1 MAKKGKRKGAL
12 GEDPNFN
19 YKKNKPF
26 KLTIKELQARQA
38 AGKNL
43 RPLQERRLKKA
54 GLYQEAEPAPIQTL
68 APEQQFERVGGQ
80 TTAGIE
86 SIMGQIQGAGAFQP
100 GSYQDMMNQAYQNV
114 MNQFEMT
121 QGPQFQ
127 REQAQFQQ
135 MAAERG
141 LDPNSEA
148 YKTMQAQLNQR
159 QDLARQGAMAQ
170 AQQQAQAVQA
180 QGFGQALQQYQAP
193 AAMLGAYQPFY
204 QQFGQQQTNL
214 MQAELEREK
223 MANQLRQQEISAGA
237 TLGAAQAGQYGKL
250 TPEQQYELQRMRNEG
265 AIRLEE
271 MRQGAPFE
279 PLPESNSGYNYM
291 QGAAQ
296 APGQFFG
303 R

>member
-1 MAKKGKRKGAL
+1 MAKKKKAKGAL